1 MLSRL
6 KISTRLN
13 LILATAA
20 LGLIAN
26 SAIGLYFSHA
36 RMLEERRVELRNFLD
51 ITLSLARAGMNA
63 AGGPSSEAGR
73 RAFVSA
79 LRSVKF
85 GKEKDH
91 NYIFA
96 YNYDGAAFAHI
107 DPKRIGQNRLDVV
120 YPNGVKVIRVFV
132 EIAKSPA
139 GSGFTEY
146 VAEKGVDGP
155 VAPKLSLIQNV
166 PEIGGLVGTGVYLD
180 DLNAAFY
187 RRLCLNGLLV
197 ALILLLG
204 GLLNYRIVNSI
215 LAPLDEV
222 RHRILRLAKG
232 DLDIPAADENDRSQI
247 GKLARAVDVLK
258 GNALEQKALQDVLE
272 EAEAEQKGRQSRF
285 QAHILEFQKAVTR
298 IVAILGGQVA
308 RLERSAGTL
317 SEAAGTATY
326 EAATAV
332 QVSQSAADAANE
344 IAAACEELS
353 SSIREISD
361 KAHSTNAIVEVAAG
375 GASRTSAEVSG
386 LASAASEIG
395 SVVTLIRG
403 IAGQTN
409 LLALNATI
417 EAARAGEAGR
427 GFAVVAAEVK
437 ELSAQTAKA
446 TDAIAGQVHAIQSS
460 ADAAVSAIQSI
471 AAKVAEIQSF
481 TGAIAAA
488 VEEQTAAAGQIADNI
503 IATAESSVK
512 AADSAGHVSQ
522 AAGQTKEQA
531 SSVSG
536 VSQQLSE
543 VSRELSAAVDAFLA
557 AMGKELSIFIA
568 TSGEESAAATPAFA
582 FAEAA

>member
-13 LILATAA
+13 LILVVAA

-26 SAIGLYFSHA
+26 SAIGLWFSHGQ
-36 RMLEERRVELRNFLD
+36 MLEDRRVELRSFMD
-51 ITLSLARAGMNA
+51 VTLALARANMNA
-63 AGGPSSEAGR
+63 AGGPSTEAGQ
-73 RAFVSA
+73 RAFIEA
-79 LRSVKF
+79 LRSVRF
-85 GKEKDH
+85 GENGN
-91 NYIFA
+91 NYVFSFS
-96 YNYDGAAFAHI
+96 YDGVTLAHA
-107 DPKRIGQNRLDVV
+107 DPKKIGEKRLGAV
-120 YPNGVKVIRVFV
+120 YSNGIRLVQMFV
-132 EIAKSPA
+132 DIAKNPG
-139 GSGFTEY
+139 GSGFVEY
-146 VAEKGVDGP
+146 PFEKGLGGP
-155 VAPKLSLIQNV
+155 LTPKLSLVQNV
-166 PEIGGLVGTGVYLD
+166 PEIGGVVGIGVYLD
-180 DLNAAFY
+180 DVNAAF
-187 RRLCLNGLLV
+187 RHRLLVNGALLAIIVTIAGLLTF
-197 ALILLLG
+197 
-204 GLLNYRIVNSI
+204 RIVKSI
-215 LAPLDEV
+215 RDPLTEV
-222 RHRILRLAKG
+222 RHRVLRLAKG

-247 GKLARAVDVLK
+247 GKLAQAVDVLRA
-258 GNALEQKALQDVLE
+258 NALEQKALQDVLA
-272 EAEAEQKGRQSRF
+272 EAEAEQNSRQSRF

-298 IVAILGGQVA
+298 IVAILGGQVGQ
-308 RLERSAGTL
+308 LERSAGTL
-317 SEAAGTATY
+317 SEAAGTATL
-326 EAATAV
+326 EAATAFH
-332 QVSQSAADAANE
+332 VSQSAADAANT

-353 SSIREISD
+353 SSIRDISD

-395 SVVTLIRG
+395 SVVALIRG

-471 AAKVAEIQSF
+471 AAKVDEIQGF

-503 IATAESSVK
+503 IATAQSSAK
-512 AADSAGHVSQ
+512 AAKSAGHVSQ
-522 AAGQTKEQA
+522 AAGETKEQA
-531 SSVSG
+531 SSVSD

-543 VSRELSAAVDAFLA
+543 VSRELSQAVDAFLA

-568 TSGEESAAATPAFA
+568 TSGEEPAAAKPAFA